1 MSKDDELCLKRLCHL
16 PGASLPFAVQSE
28 DVQECNVRCLTGFI
42 NSRPLHLSVICA
54 HASAYHLI
62 RKALTW
68 PGRLIAI
75 NAGADGSVVVG

>member
-1 MSKDDELCLKRLCHL
+1 VLEKIMPSARSVL
-16 PGASLPFAVQSE
+16 SFAVQSE